1 MLLFQPA
8 VVVVVATTTVALVDY
23 IQSLKLAQIQLYIL
37 QTNTEA

>member
-8 VVVVVATTTVALVDY
+8 VVVVATTTVALVDY